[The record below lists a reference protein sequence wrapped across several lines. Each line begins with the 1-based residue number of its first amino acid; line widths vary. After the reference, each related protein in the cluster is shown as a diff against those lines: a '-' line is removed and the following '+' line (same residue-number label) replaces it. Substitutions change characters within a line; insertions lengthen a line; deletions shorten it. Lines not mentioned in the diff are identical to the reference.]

1 MQGDLNKEAWVA
13 GAIRTTLAGYR
24 AFHPAPLPTSLSY
37 PEETVLRLAEATAA
51 VNRLGGASRLLPTP
65 ELLIGPYVRL
75 EAILSSRIEGT
86 RTTIG
91 ELLRHEAVGGDE
103 PTDDMREVTN
113 FVRAL
118 DHAVRRLDE
127 LPLSNRLIREAHA
140 LLMEG
145 VRGEYASP
153 GEFRTT
159 QNWIGA
165 PGSTINT
172 ARFVP
177 PPPDEAKDAMGELE
191 RFLHD
196 RSLPDLIAIGLAHY
210 QFETIHPFV
219 DGNGRIGRLLIILML
234 IERGILSAPVLYLS
248 AYFEENRQT
257 YYDLLD
263 HTRSTSDPFPWLD
276 SFLTGV
282 AEVATEAEQR
292 AIRLTDLQ
300 RSVRTQ
306 LLDQGAS
313 PTALR
318 LGELIFDIP
327 YVTAA
332 RIAERLDVTFPTA
345 QKAIDDLVLADLLE
359 EITGQRRN
367 RVYLAR
373 SVYDVVYQI
382 GQSAP

>member
-1 MQGDLNKEAWVA
+1 MQEDLNKESWTSGVM
-13 GAIRTTLAGYR
+13 RTTLAGFR
-24 AFHPAPLPTSLSY
+24 AFHPDPLPTSLSY
-37 PEETVLRLAEATAA
+37 PEATVVRLAAATAA

-91 ELLRHEAVGGDE
+91 ELLRHEAGGDDDE
-103 PTDDMREVTN
+103 ATGDMREVTN

-118 DHAVRRLDE
+118 NHAVRRLAE
-127 LPLSNRLIREAHA
+127 LPLSNRLIREAHT

-177 PPPDEAKDAMGELE
+177 PPPDGAKDAMGELE

-196 RSLPDLIAIGLAHY
+196 RSLPDLVAIGLAHY

-234 IERGILSAPVLYLS
+234 IERGILPAPVLYLS
-248 AYFEENRQT
+248 AYLEENRQE

-276 SFLTGV
+276 FFLTGV

-300 RSVRTQ
+300 RSVRAQ

-345 QKAIDDLVLADLLE
+345 QKAIDDLTRAGLLE
-359 EITGQRRN
+359 EITGQRRH
-367 RVYLAR
+367 RVYVAS
-373 SVYDVVYQI
+373 SVRDVAY
-382 GQSAP
+382 GSP

>member
-1 MQGDLNKEAWVA
+1 MQGDLNNEPWVS
-13 GAIRTTLAGYR
+13 GAMRTTLAGYQ
-24 AFHPAPLPTSLSY
+24 AFHPAPLLTSLAY
-37 PEETVLRLAEATAA
+37 PEATVIRLTEATAA
-51 VNRLGGASRLLPTP
+51 VNRLGGASRMVPTP

-86 RTTIG
+86 RTTVG
-91 ELLRHEAVGGDE
+91 ELLQYEAAGGDE
-103 PTDDMREVTN
+103 PTGDMREVTN
-113 FVRAL
+113 YVRAL
-118 DHAVRRLDE
+118 NHSVRRLDE

-145 VRGEYASP
+145 VRGEYANP

-165 PGSTINT
+165 PSSTINT

-248 AYFEENRQT
+248 AYFEEHRQT

-263 HTRSTSDPFPWLD
+263 HTRSTSNPFPWLD
-276 SFLTGV
+276 FFLTGV
-282 AEVATEAEQR
+282 TVMATEAEQR
-292 AIRLTDLQ
+292 AVRLTDLQ
-300 RSVRTQ
+300 HTVRTR

-318 LGELIFDIP
+318 LGELIFDVP

-332 RIAERLDVTFPTA
+332 GIAKRLDVTFPTA
-345 QKAIDDLVLADLLE
+345 QKAIDDLTRAGLLE
-359 EITGQRRN
+359 ETTGRQRN
-367 RVYLAR
+367 RVYLATAVR
-373 SVYDVVYQI
+373 DAAYGDS
-382 GQSAP
+382 